1 MRVQFTRNLSIIK
14 VSGTYPQEVDQAY
27 SVLSQ
32 FRMVQ
37 PGSVWG
43 LDGVA
48 EYCADIHKSFTI
60 NKSGISKRQA
70 AKYIKENHA
79 EVID

>member
-1 MRVQFTRNLSIIK
+1 MIVQFTSDLRIIK
-14 VSGTYPQEVDQAY
+14 VSGSYPAEVDSAY
-27 SVLSQ
+27 TILSE
-32 FRMVQ
+32 FKMVQ

-48 EYCADIHKSFTI
+48 EYCADLHKSFTL

-70 AKYIKENHA
+70 KAWIKEKRA
-79 EVID
+79 EVVA